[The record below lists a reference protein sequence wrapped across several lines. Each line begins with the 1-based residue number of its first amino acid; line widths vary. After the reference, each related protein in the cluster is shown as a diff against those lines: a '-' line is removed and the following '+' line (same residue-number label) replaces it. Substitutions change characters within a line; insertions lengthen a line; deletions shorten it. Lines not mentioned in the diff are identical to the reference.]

1 MRSGKWKIRLL
12 LCFINSLLM
21 ENRLP
26 TSDKDFVQSL
36 IPQRAPFVMVHE
48 LSEYSESHLIAGF
61 EIKEDN
67 LFVQDGT
74 FQASGL
80 IEHQA
85 QSVALHTGYKYYLLG
100 KDAPTGYIGAI
111 KSFEAQVL
119 PKTGDLLKSE
129 VTILNEVMGVTLV
142 DIVTKLNGEVIA
154 KSQMKTAVK

>member
-1 MRSGKWKIRLL
+1 
-12 LCFINSLLM
+12 M
-21 ENRLP
+21 ENKLP
-26 TSDKDFVQSL
+26 TSDKDFVESL
-36 IPQRAPFVMVHE
+36 IPQRFPFVMVHE
-48 LSEYSESHLIAGF
+48 LSEYSETHLLSGF

-67 LFVQDGT
+67 LFIQDGL

-111 KSFEAQVL
+111 KSFEAKIL
-119 PKTGDLLKSE
+119 PKIGDQLKSE

>member
-1 MRSGKWKIRLL
+1 MKHQ
-12 LCFINSLLM
+12 
-21 ENRLP
+21 LP
-26 TSDKDFVQSL
+26 TSDQDFVESL
-36 IPQRAPFVMVHE
+36 IPQRFPFVMVHE
-48 LSEYSESHLIAGF
+48 LTEYSDDQLVSGF

-67 LFVQDGT
+67 LFLQDGI

-100 KDAPTGYIGAI
+100 KEAPTGYIGAI
-111 KSFEAQVL
+111 KSFDAETL
-119 PKTGDLLKSE
+119 PKAGDRLISE

-142 DIVTKLNGEVIA
+142 DIVTKLNGLIIA

>member
-1 MRSGKWKIRLL
+1 
-12 LCFINSLLM
+12 M

-26 TSDKDFVQSL
+26 TSDQDFIEGL
-36 IPQRAPFVMVHE
+36 IPQRFPFVMVHG
-48 LSEYSESHLIAGF
+48 LTEYSENHLISAF

-67 LFVQDGT
+67 LFVQDGN
-74 FQASGL
+74 FQASGI

-85 QSVALHTGYKYYLLG
+85 QSVALHTGYKYYLSG

-111 KSFEAQVL
+111 KSFEAETL
-119 PKTGDLLKSE
+119 PKTGDHLTSE

-142 DIVTKLNGEVIA
+142 DIITRLNGEVIA

>member
-1 MRSGKWKIRLL
+1 
-12 LCFINSLLM
+12 M

-26 TSDKDFVQSL
+26 TSDKDFVESL
-36 IPQRAPFVMVHE
+36 IPQRFPFVMVHE
-48 LSEYSESHLIAGF
+48 LSEYSENHLLSGF

-67 LFVQDGT
+67 LFIQDGF

-85 QSVALHTGYKYYLLG
+85 QSIALHTGYKYYLLG

-111 KSFEAQVL
+111 KSFEAVIL
-119 PKTGDLLKSE
+119 PKTGDHLKSE

>member
-1 MRSGKWKIRLL
+1 MKHQ
-12 LCFINSLLM
+12 
-21 ENRLP
+21 LP
-26 TSDKDFVQSL
+26 TSDQKFVESL
-36 IPQRAPFVMVHE
+36 IPQRFPFVMVHE
-48 LSEYSESHLIAGF
+48 LTEYSDDCLVSGF

-67 LFVQDGT
+67 LFIQDGV

-100 KDAPTGYIGAI
+100 KEAPTGYIGAI
-111 KSFEAQVL
+111 KSFEAETL
-119 PKTGDLLKSE
+119 PKTGDRLISE

-142 DIVTKLNGEVIA
+142 DIVTKLNGLIIA

>member
-1 MRSGKWKIRLL
+1 
-12 LCFINSLLM
+12 M

-26 TSDKDFVQSL
+26 TSDKDFVESL
-36 IPQRAPFVMVHE
+36 IPQRFPFVMVHE
-48 LSEYSESHLIAGF
+48 LSEYSENHLLSGF

-67 LFVQDGT
+67 LFIQDGF
-74 FQASGL
+74 FQALGL

-111 KSFEAQVL
+111 KSFEAEIL
-119 PKTGDLLKSE
+119 PKTGDHLTSE

>member
-1 MRSGKWKIRLL
+1 
-12 LCFINSLLM
+12 M
-21 ENRLP
+21 ENKLP
-26 TSDKDFVQSL
+26 TSDKDFVESL
-36 IPQRAPFVMVHE
+36 IPQRFPFVMVHE
-48 LSEYSESHLIAGF
+48 LSEYSENHLLSGF

-67 LFVQDGT
+67 LFIQDGL

-111 KSFEAQVL
+111 KSFEAEIL
-119 PKTGDLLKSE
+119 PKVGDQLKSE

-142 DIVTKLNGEVIA
+142 DVITKLNGEVIA

>member
-1 MRSGKWKIRLL
+1 
-12 LCFINSLLM
+12 M

-26 TSDKDFVQSL
+26 TSDLKFVESL
-36 IPQRAPFVMVHE
+36 IPQRFPFVMVHE
-48 LSEYSESHLIAGF
+48 LTEYSDEHLVSGF

-67 LFVQDGT
+67 IFIQDGV

-100 KDAPTGYIGAI
+100 KEAPTGYIGAI
-111 KSFEAQVL
+111 KSFEAETL
-119 PKTGDLLKSE
+119 PKTGDRLESE
-129 VTILNEVMGVTLV
+129 VTILHEMMGVTLV
-142 DIVTKLNGEVIA
+142 DIVTKVNGVIIA